1 MSRNKCIIVPR
12 NSFAIFGTRNFYF
25 ADAELLKRAWLPIPL
40 SKASMVKVDNESA
53 ISARPRRGPDFND
66 MLLPPLLTR
75 QDANSQICGRPR
87 GAVFAAKAG
96 KRPAPPARPMDV
108 KISSAARS
116 TKSTYRLAEA
126 RNQPDLAAITRAAGR
141 DETVSSE
148 VQSRIA
154 AVLGRVASLAA
165 RAEDRVEAEAAI
177 RDLTSAVKDVT

>member
-1 MSRNKCIIVPR
+1 
-12 NSFAIFGTRNFYF
+12 
-25 ADAELLKRAWLPIPL
+25 
-40 SKASMVKVDNESA
+40 
-53 ISARPRRGPDFND
+53 
-66 MLLPPLLTR
+66 
-75 QDANSQICGRPR
+75 
-87 GAVFAAKAG
+87 
-96 KRPAPPARPMDV
+96 MDV